1 MQTQTITEPRQPEL
15 LGAEEMRAILGIGRS
30 AFYDLA
36 KRDQLPVPTLRLGR
50 RVMFSRRAVEEVLN
64 RRHGEPMNGAPEQR
78 TA

>member
-15 LGAEEMRAILGIGRS
+15 LGAEEMRGIMGIGRS

-64 RRHGEPMNGAPEQR
+64 RRHGEPMNDAPER
-78 TA
+78 ETA